1 MGGMSLMAMDLSGI
15 TSGLTSGITDIGSAV
30 LTSLGA
36 VVPVAMPILGGV
48 MVVTIGIKFFKK
60 ISH

>member
-1 MGGMSLMAMDLSGI
+1 MGYLMAMDLSTI
-15 TSGLTSGITDIGSAV
+15 TTGLTSGITDIGNAV
-30 LTSLGA
+30 LSSLGS

>member
-1 MGGMSLMAMDLSGI
+1 MGSLLAMDLSGI
-15 TSGLTSGITDIGSAV
+15 TTGLTSGITDIGSSV

-36 VVPVAMPILGGV
+36 VIPVAMPILGGV